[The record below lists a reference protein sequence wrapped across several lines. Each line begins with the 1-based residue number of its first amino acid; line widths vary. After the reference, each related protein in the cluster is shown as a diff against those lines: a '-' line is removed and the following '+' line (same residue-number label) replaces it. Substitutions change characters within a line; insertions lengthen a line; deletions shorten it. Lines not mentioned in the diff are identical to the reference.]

1 MSDVTQGE
9 EPQES
14 EDATMAREAVDVY
27 LARQLSEWEGQ
38 LSAATEGTSEYDETE
53 SSPRAGEAP
62 RAAWRR
68 TGRLDAALALA
79 VDERARADL
88 KMGAIDPPRREAI
101 RRGLRELGWD
111 PEVNSDANVR

>member
-27 LARQLSEWEGQ
+27 LARQLYDWEGQ

-53 SSPRAGEAP
+53 SYLRAEEGR

>member
-1 MSDVTQGE
+1 MSDFAQGA

-14 EDATMAREAVDVY
+14 ENAAIAREAVDVY

-38 LSAATEGTSEYDETE
+38 LGAATEGTSEYDETE
-53 SSPRAGEAP
+53 GYLRAEEGR

-68 TGRLDAALALA
+68 TGQLDGALALA

-111 PEVNSDANVR
+111 PEVNSDASVR